1 MRKLSFLLV
10 ILLLSAMQVLAQRTI
25 TGKVTS
31 ADDGGG
37 IPGVT
42 VLVKG
47 TSNGVLT
54 DLDGK
59 YSISVPKDATA
70 LQFSFVGMKTQE
82 IALTAA
88 NTLDVVMESEA
99 QNIEGV
105 VVTALGI
112 TRDKKSLGYS
122 TQELKGDEI
131 NAAKRTNFVDNLS
144 GKLAGVQVKANG
156 NMGGSTNV
164 IIRGSSSFTGNNQAM
179 FVVDGVPVNNDNT
192 NNTGQLTGRSGY
204 DYGNAAADID
214 PNDIESMNV
223 LKGAAATALYGSRAA
238 NGVIMIT
245 TKKGKKTEAGRKT
258 LGVSINSSVTTGF
271 IDKSTFPK
279 YQNQYGAGYGTYFY
293 GDPPYGGFELLYD
306 INGDGELDMTV
317 PTYEDASYGQ
327 KFDPNIMVYQW
338 DSYYAASTNYKKAT
352 PWVAPSVEEGPLYVL
367 DNSLS
372 LSNNVEIAG
381 GSEGATFRLGYTN
394 TFDKGILPNAE
405 IIKNAVT
412 FNGSYDILK
421 NLSVSAYA
429 NYIKTNGKG
438 RNSTGY
444 SDNMMSGFRQWMQ
457 TNVNYKSQS
466 ELYDL
471 TGENITWNP
480 NNPEDLR
487 PAYWDNPFFQR
498 YQNYET
504 DTRSRI
510 IGYTQADW
518 KINNYFSLMGRYA
531 VDTYS
536 ELQEERKAIGSGSGE
551 FGVQRPD
558 VTSGYSR
565 FNKSFIETNLDFLL
579 KFNKN
584 LTEDLNLSAL
594 LGTNMRRSRVD
605 QIFVSTNGGLIVP
618 GQYSIGNS
626 LSSILAPEELLTEI
640 GVNGV
645 FAGFSLGY
653 RNFIFLDGTIRRDQ
667 SSTLPEENNDYY
679 YPSVSGSFIF
689 SNVIPKNSWLDL
701 GKFRLGY
708 AQVGNSAPWGS
719 IKDTYSQNTSFGGTA
734 LFSVPNTKNNT
745 ELKPELTSSIEF
757 GLEMKFFQ
765 SRLGFDLA
773 WYQKNTVDQIIPVAV
788 STATGYSSKYVNA
801 GEMENKG
808 VELMLFGTPAK
819 SGDFQWDVTVNWA
832 KNVNEVISLEGDLQN
847 LQIASLQGG
856 VTINARVGE
865 PYGTI
870 QGKDYVYDEATGKRQ
885 ILGNGFYK
893 VTSTSDIVLG
903 NVNPDW
909 TGGLNNR
916 FSYKN
921 WAFSFLIDWQQGGSL
936 FSLDQ
941 YYGLAT
947 GLYEETVFTNDL
959 GNSVR
964 DDVTMIKDAN
974 GNSTYTYEN
983 TSGGVVLDGVYA
995 PGTILKINGVD
1006 TDVSGQQNF
1015 TRAPGNDYRLQGYS
1029 RNPNKTFVYD
1039 ATYIKLREAVLT
1051 YSIPKSVLSKSFFN
1065 GVSFSLVGSNLWIIS
1080 KDLPHADP
1088 EASQSSGNI
1097 QGWQSGVMPTTR
1109 NVGFTVNLQF

>member
-10 ILLLSAMQVLAQRTI
+10 MLLLTAMQVLAQRTI

-31 ADDGGG
+31 ADDGAG

-47 TSNGVLT
+47 TSIGVLT

-82 IALTAA
+82 IALTTA
-88 NTLDVVMESEA
+88 NVVDVSMQSEA

-131 NAAKRTNFVDNLS
+131 NSAKRTNFVDNLS
-144 GKLAGVQVKANG
+144 GKLAGVQVKTNG

-164 IIRGSSSFTGNNQAM
+164 IIRGSSSITGNNQAL
-179 FVVDGVPVNNDNT
+179 FIIDGVPVNNDNT
-192 NNTGQLTGRSGY
+192 NNRGQITGRSGY
-204 DYGNAAADID
+204 DYGNAASDLD

-238 NGVIMIT
+238 NGVILIT
-245 TKKGKKTEAGRKT
+245 TKKGKKAETGKKNY
-258 LGVSINSSVTTGF
+258 GVSINSSVTTGF
-271 IDKSTFPK
+271 VDKSTFPK

-293 GDPPYGGFELLYD
+293 GDPPYGGFEKVWD
-306 INGDGELDMTV
+306 VNGDGELDLTV

-327 KFDPNIMVYQW
+327 KFDPSILVYQW
-338 DSYYAASTNYKKAT
+338 DSYYPASPNYKKAT
-352 PWVAPSVEEGPLYVL
+352 PWKATDNGPITIF
-367 DNSLS
+367 DNSVS
-372 LSNNVEIAG
+372 LANNIEVAG
-381 GSEGATFRLGYTN
+381 GGDATTFRLGYTN
-394 TFDKGILPNAE
+394 TNDKGILPNSE

-421 NLSVSAYA
+421 NLTVSAYA
-429 NYIKTNGKG
+429 NYIQTKGKG

-444 SDNMMSGFRQWMQ
+444 SDNMMSGFRQWME
-457 TNVNYKSQS
+457 TNVDYKMQKD
-466 ELYDL
+466 LYDL

-480 NNPEDLR
+480 NSPEDLR
-487 PAYWDNPFFQR
+487 PAYWDNPYFQR
-498 YQNYET
+498 WQNYET

-518 KINNYFSLMGRYA
+518 KLNNYFSLMGRYA

-536 ELQEERKAIGSGSGE
+536 ELQEERKAIGSSSGE

-565 FNKSFIETNLDFLL
+565 FDKSFVETNLDFLL

-594 LGTNMRRSRVD
+594 LGTNMRRSKVD
-605 QIFVSTNGGLIVP
+605 QVYLSTNGGLIVP

-626 LSSILAPEELLTEI
+626 MNSILAPEELLTEI

-653 RNFIFLDGTIRRDQ
+653 KNFLFLDGTIRRDQ
-667 SSTLPEENNDYY
+667 SSTLPESNNAYY

-689 SNVIPKNSWLDL
+689 TNIMPKSNWLDL
-701 GKFRLGY
+701 GKLRVGY

-734 LFSVPNTKNNT
+734 LFSVPTTKNNAD
-745 ELKPELTSSIEF
+745 LKPENTASVEF

-765 SRLGFDLA
+765 SRLGFDLS
-773 WYQKNTVDQIIPVAV
+773 WYQKNTINQIIPVTV
-788 STATGYSSKYVNA
+788 STATGYGAKYVNA
-801 GEMENKG
+801 GEMQNKG
-808 VELMLFGTPAK
+808 VELMLFGTPVK
-819 SGDFQWDVTVNWA
+819 SGDFQWDVTLNWA
-832 KNVNEVISLEGDLQN
+832 KNVNEVVSLEGDIQN
-847 LQIASLQGG
+847 LQIAALQGG
-856 VTINARVGE
+856 LTINARVGE

-885 ILGNGFYK
+885 ILSSGFYR
-893 VTSTSDIVLG
+893 VSSASDIVIG

-909 TGGLNNR
+909 TGGLNNK

-921 WAFSFLIDWQQGGSL
+921 WSFSFLLDMQHGGDV
-936 FSLDQ
+936 FSLDM

-964 DDVTMIKDAN
+964 DDVTMILNEDGTK
-974 GNSTYTYEN
+974 TYTYEAN
-983 TSGGVVLDGVYA
+983 SGGVVLDGVFA
-995 PGTILKINGVD
+995 PGTHLVINGVD

-1015 TRAPGNDYRLQGYS
+1015 VRAPGNDYRLQGYS
-1029 RNPNKTFVYD
+1029 KNPNSAFVYD
-1039 ATYIKLREAVLT
+1039 ASYIKLREAVLT

-1080 KDLPHADP
+1080 KNLPHADP
-1088 EASQSSGNI
+1088 EASQSSGNV

-1109 NVGFTVNLQF
+1109 NVGFSVNLQF